1 RIPKKFAAKYGNELT
16 SIVMLT
22 VPNGRIWHLGV
33 EKADNM
39 LWFHDGWKE
48 FAEHHSISCGFFV
61 LFKYEE
67 NSKFNVHIF
76 DLTACE
82 IHYPRN
88 TISISEEPSHGKQYP
103 AKDEEE
109 VEFLGVNTCSN
120 SVTRQPVT
128 TQEREKAVNAAM
140 MFKPENPFFTAILR
154 QYNVHRRCVLYVPA
168 SFARNHLNPAL
179 KFIELQVS
187 GGKRWKKFSNPIP
200 NQVVG
205 KMTMATTSTSASA
218 SASLSAAIFAATVSS
233 GRSSQTRKTRVN
245 YIGGMNCFSGLKAHN
260 NVASLGLPVCTE
272 QSFAK
277 IVSSLK
283 LPSQGRGGGGGGA
296 LSSTCNAAA
305 EIFKIAAIMNGLVL
319 IGVAV
324 GFVLLRIEASFEES
338 E

>member
-1 RIPKKFAAKYGNELT
+1 MVSGRREEEREVSIGPGTSRWRRIPKKFAAKYGNELT
-16 SIVMLT
+16 SIVTLT

-39 LWFHDGWKE
+39 LWFHNGWKE
-48 FAEHHSISCGFFV
+48 FAEHHSISCGFFI

-140 MFKPENPFFTAILR
+140 MFKPKNPFFTAILR

-168 SFARNHLNPAL
+168 NFARNHLNAAL

-187 GGKRWKKFSNPIP
+187 GGKRWKAKDDVLKVS
-200 NQVVG
+200 
-205 KMTMATTSTSASA
+205 
-218 SASLSAAIFAATVSS
+218 IFRT
-233 GRSSQTRKTRVN
+233 
-245 YIGGMNCFSGLKAHN
+245 
-260 NVASLGLPVCTE
+260 
-272 QSFAK
+272 
-277 IVSSLK
+277 
-283 LPSQGRGGGGGGA
+283 QG
-296 LSSTCNAAA
+296 S
-305 EIFKIAAIMNGLVL
+305 
-319 IGVAV
+319 
-324 GFVLLRIEASFEES
+324 EETF
-338 E
+338 

>member
-1 RIPKKFAAKYGNELT
+1 MGGEGSDSQRPNIPVRGTLSSSSSSSFYKIILPSIIHDNKLELRIPKKFAAKYGNELT
-16 SIVMLT
+16 SIVTLT

-39 LWFHDGWKE
+39 LWFHNGWKE
-48 FAEHHSISCGFFV
+48 FAEHHSISCGFFI

-140 MFKPENPFFTAILR
+140 MFKPKNPFFTAILR

-168 SFARNHLNPAL
+168 NFARNHLNAAL

-187 GGKRWKKFSNPIP
+187 GGKRWKVSCFCVDGRVLNLTK
-200 NQVVG
+200 G
-205 KMTMATTSTSASA
+205 WSTFMRENHLVEGDVCVFELIQAKDDVLKVS
-218 SASLSAAIFAATVSS
+218 IFRT
-233 GRSSQTRKTRVN
+233 
-245 YIGGMNCFSGLKAHN
+245 
-260 NVASLGLPVCTE
+260 
-272 QSFAK
+272 
-277 IVSSLK
+277 
-283 LPSQGRGGGGGGA
+283 QG
-296 LSSTCNAAA
+296 S
-305 EIFKIAAIMNGLVL
+305 
-319 IGVAV
+319 
-324 GFVLLRIEASFEES
+324 EETF
-338 E
+338 